1 MKPTCQLIR
10 RPLAKKTP
18 WRKRVTNFLDLLE
31 AILAIVLLVAVYILS
46 LAL

>member
-1 MKPTCQLIR
+1 MPTCQLIR

-18 WRKRVTNFLDLLE
+18 WRKWVNNAIDLLG
-31 AILAIVLLVAVYILS
+31 AIITIGLLVAILILS